1 MQQKGAKLSAVQRPF
16 DMEDI
21 FIGYIVPKIFMKNQH
36 LLMLII
42 HVTEVL
48 LYPPKLYPT
57 LYIPLFWSYMACGG

>member
-1 MQQKGAKLSAVQRPF
+1 MLYKDLSN

-21 FIGYIVPKIFMKNQH
+21 FIGYIVPKIFVKTQH

-48 LYPPKLYPT
+48 YCIPKIISP